1 MQEMQEDY
9 DMNEQMQPSLN
20 LGQQQSSEMQPD
32 QNLLDQLN
40 EYLNSENKEQLF
52 QNISQD
58 NLIHLLKM
66 AEQLQGQP
74 SGPNMQNQLL
84 SNLAGSSQNS
94 SGAVNQ
100 MNLESLM
107 QQIVAAQEA
116 QNQNKEDSQN
126 GSKEH

>member
-107 QQIVAAQEA
+107 QQIVVAQEA